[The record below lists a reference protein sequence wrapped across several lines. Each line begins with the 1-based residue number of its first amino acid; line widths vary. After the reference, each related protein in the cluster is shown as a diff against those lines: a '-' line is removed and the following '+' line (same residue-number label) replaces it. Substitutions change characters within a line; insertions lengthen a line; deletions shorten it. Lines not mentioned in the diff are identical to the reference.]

1 MLILYYY
8 FDSSNIYH
16 CTLNNSCVDSHK
28 YLINNTKQCIE
39 KCSRDIIYKYEYNN
53 ICYKSCPNGTYIL
66 NKNDNLLCVNKEI
79 SNMNNINYIKGCFDE
94 NILNDLN
101 SNCDINIIDNYNK
114 DHFIEIIQNEI
125 TNHSFDSLISN
136 IIEGKKN
143 DLIINDNYNNILY
156 QITSSD
162 NQNNNKYDNISNII
176 LGKCEEL
183 LKKKYDIKE
192 EEALFIFKIDYYQPG
207 SLIPIIGYELFHP
220 RTKERLNLSY
230 CKEEIINF
238 NIPVSID
245 ENNVFKYDPNNE
257 YYKDECYP
265 YTTEND
271 TDIIINDRQKEFND
285 NNLSLCENNCTY
297 NGYDN
302 NTKKAKCECKVK
314 SKLLLMS
321 ELINQTNLLT
331 YNFIKKIKIQI

>member
-1 MLILYYY
+1 M
-8 FDSSNIYH
+8 
-16 CTLNNSCVDSHK
+16 
-28 YLINNTKQCIE
+28 
-39 KCSRDIIYKYEYNN
+39 
-53 ICYKSCPNGTYIL
+53 
-66 NKNDNLLCVNKEI
+66 
-79 SNMNNINYIKGCFDE
+79 
-94 NILNDLN
+94 
-101 SNCDINIIDNYNK
+101 
-114 DHFIEIIQNEI
+114 
-125 TNHSFDSLISN
+125 
-136 IIEGKKN
+136 
-143 DLIINDNYNNILY
+143 
-156 QITSSD
+156 
-162 NQNNNKYDNISNII
+162 
-176 LGKCEEL
+176 
-183 LKKKYDIKE
+183 KKKYDIKE

-314 SKLLLMS
+314 
-321 ELINQTNLLT
+321 
-331 YNFIKKIKIQI
+331 

>member
-1 MLILYYY
+1 
-8 FDSSNIYH
+8 
-16 CTLNNSCVDSHK
+16 
-28 YLINNTKQCIE
+28 
-39 KCSRDIIYKYEYNN
+39 
-53 ICYKSCPNGTYIL
+53 
-66 NKNDNLLCVNKEI
+66 
-79 SNMNNINYIKGCFDE
+79 MNNINYIKGCFDE

-176 LGKCEEL
+176 LGKSEEL

-265 YTTEND
+265 YTT
-271 TDIIINDRQKEFND
+271 K
-285 NNLSLCENNCTY
+285 
-297 NGYDN
+297 
-302 NTKKAKCECKVK
+302 
-314 SKLLLMS
+314 M
-321 ELINQTNLLT
+321 
-331 YNFIKKIKIQI
+331 IQIL